1 MIDVYFAPT
10 ANGFRA
16 TVAMEECGLP
26 YRLHKLDIAKGETR
40 TPEYLKVNPAG
51 LIPAIVDPDGP
62 GGKPM
67 TLTQSA
73 AIIHYAA
80 EKAGRFLPAD
90 PTSRWTVLQ
99 WLMQASSDVAGTSGA
114 LFRIDN
120 SIPDKTP
127 GNSEYFQK
135 RLVNFFRD
143 CDRQLEGRD
152 FLAGE
157 ISVADLMLYP
167 GFVAR
172 KALLDS
178 AGGLANLQRWA
189 ATMAA
194 RPAVQRGMNP
204 AAG

>member
-1 MIDVYFAPT
+1 MIDVYFGPT
-10 ANGFRA
+10 ANGYRA
-16 TVAMEECGLP
+16 TLAMEECGLP
-26 YRLHKLDIAKGETR
+26 YRLHKLDLAKGESH

-51 LIPAIVDPDGP
+51 MIPAIVDSDGP
-62 GGKPM
+62 GGKPF

-73 AIIHYAA
+73 AIILYAA
-80 EKAGRFLPAD
+80 EKSGRFVPKD
-90 PTSRWTVLQ
+90 PVTRWVALQ
-99 WLMQASSDVAGTSGA
+99 WLMQATSDVAGTSGA

-135 RLVNFFRD
+135 RLLNFFRD

-204 AAG
+204 AAV

>member
-16 TVAMEECGLP
+16 TVALEECALP
-26 YRLHKLDIAKGETR
+26 YRLHKLDLARGETR
-40 TPEYLKVNPAG
+40 TAEYLRINPAG
-51 LIPAIVDPDGP
+51 LIPAIVDSAGP
-62 GGKPM
+62 EGKPC

-73 AIIHYAA
+73 AIILYAA
-80 EKAGRFLPAD
+80 EKAGRFLPPGGIARY
-90 PTSRWTVLQ
+90 TALQ
-99 WLMQASSDVAGTSGA
+99 WLMQAASDVAGTSGA
-114 LFRIDN
+114 LFRVEN
-120 SIPDKTP
+120 SMPDKTQ
-127 GNSEYFQK
+127 GNTDYFK
-135 RLVNFFRD
+135 NRLVNFFRD
-143 CDRQLEGRD
+143 CDRQLEGRE

-178 AGGLANLQRWA
+178 AGPLPNLQRWA

-194 RPAVQRGMNP
+194 RPAVERGMNP
-204 AAG
+204 TG